1 VAVGQ
6 YKDAHTLCT
15 RRQVLERLVLA
26 RGAGCGLD
34 TRMIGGRCMQI
45 ARIFMGDGPPVV
57 QVMVGGIVEP
67 RHDDAYPGMVEDTA
81 QAHDGHVEGKSPL
94 IDGKEEGRRV
104 EYHVVACCL
113 HGVDV
118 QIVERLPGGGQA
130 QVKYRANARN
140 GTGTVQEVDA
150 QPSLR
155 SNTEQSNARFM
166 PREKLWRQGQTDG
179 VG

>member
-1 VAVGQ
+1 
-6 YKDAHTLCT
+6 
-15 RRQVLERLVLA
+15 
-26 RGAGCGLD
+26 
-34 TRMIGGRCMQI
+34 
-45 ARIFMGDGPPVV
+45 MGDGPPVM
-57 QVMVGGIVEP
+57 QVMVGGIVES
-67 RHDDAYPGMVEDTA
+67 RHDDAYPRVVEDTA

-94 IDGKEEGRRV
+94 IDGEEEGRRV

-140 GTGTVQEVDA
+140 GTGTVRERYRKWTRDPLHGPI
-150 QPSLR
+150 PSKA
-155 SNTEQSNARFM
+155 SNTRFM